1 MEQLFN
7 INLKKISSSK
17 DEEADR
23 KKSQFIFRD
32 WSSE

>member
-17 DEEADR
+17 DEKPID
-23 KKSQFIFRD
+23 KKISIYF
-32 WSSE
+32 